1 MNKVSVEIEIER
13 IEYALQD
20 LKFLGDHL
28 KDPVYKNSIFSSVR
42 DLEKSL
48 GNIKAELEGD
58 DNA

>member
-1 MNKVSVEIEIER
+1 MNKVSVGIEIDR

-42 DLEKSL
+42 DVEKALE
-48 GNIKAELEGD
+48 NIKAELEGGE
-58 DNA
+58 